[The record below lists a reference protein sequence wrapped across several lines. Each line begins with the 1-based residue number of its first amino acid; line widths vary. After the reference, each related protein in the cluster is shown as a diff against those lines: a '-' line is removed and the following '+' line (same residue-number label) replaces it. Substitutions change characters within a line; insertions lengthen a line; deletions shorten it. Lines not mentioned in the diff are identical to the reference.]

1 MAIFRKVHISF
12 WSDAFISDLDA
23 EKKLFYLYLLTN
35 EKTSQCGVYELTK
48 KQVSFD
54 LGYSMDRVSIL
65 FRYFIDTGKILYNDS
80 TKEVAIR
87 NWLKF
92 NESSSPKVRKCI
104 EDGFKSVKDKELV
117 NFVKNFDTVS
127 IEYPYSMDTHS
138 QEEEEEEKEEEE
150 DIESLQIPDFPNFL
164 NFSEPLVQPEKKIG
178 GEKKS
183 VEKTSAE
190 NFEKKEKKVA
200 PKKEKKIRPDGEA
213 PQPFMAMFVAMWQE
227 FNWSKQNQANPA
239 EAVSIEDF
247 RKIFRPTPT
256 DMSNLRKIIV
266 SVRALCEAKKI
277 VWTQEYARKSWKKFL
292 EKAWEQDRWLREHW
306 LLKNLN
312 QNKDLILQ
320 NKTHDTGKS
329 INGNNSPH
337 GEKLGTS
344 DARERAIKNF
354 GLAKYLDGEQ
364 PPNH

>member
-1 MAIFRKVHISF
+1 MK
-12 WSDAFISDLDA
+12 
-23 EKKLFYLYLLTN
+23 
-35 EKTSQCGVYELTK
+35 
-48 KQVSFD
+48 
-54 LGYSMDRVSIL
+54 
-65 FRYFIDTGKILYNDS
+65 
-80 TKEVAIR
+80 
-87 NWLKF
+87 
-92 NESSSPKVRKCI
+92 
-104 EDGFKSVKDKELV
+104 
-117 NFVKNFDTVS
+117 
-127 IEYPYSMDTHS
+127 
-138 QEEEEEEKEEEE
+138 
-150 DIESLQIPDFPNFL
+150 
-164 NFSEPLVQPEKKIG
+164 
-178 GEKKS
+178 
-183 VEKTSAE
+183 KTSAE

-337 GEKLGTS
+337 GEKLVVIVTIVRLYSVGFEYHTFPDDHGVTIVTGVS
-344 DARERAIKNF
+344 DIKTPRYFEDTYEWFDKNRSEV
-354 GLAKYLDGEQ
+354 LHL
-364 PPNH
+364 